1 MINIIVINFLLAV
14 ATTVAMT
21 IIPLLATEKLGLSL
35 FVYGMIEGGTEFL
48 ANLFRLVSGS
58 LFDRIKNKK
67 NIFISATL
75 TALLSKVILF
85 VPSGISIL
93 ASKTFERLANG
104 LFGAPRDAFVGHS
117 AKKKGLGL
125 ALLSCSKTL
134 GCVSGPLL
142 VSASVYFLGDLDSQ
156 LYKLVFFSS
165 ALVAI
170 SVFLSFLIKTKNF
183 TIKENAA
190 SFIMSRV
197 SKITMRL
204 SPVLAI
210 SVCFFFARFN
220 DGVILLHLKSAGL
233 PEWFYLST
241 IGFFNMT
248 MFVVSPILGIMI
260 DKKMTKI
267 VLFITIFGMIIFNIF
282 SYFIE
287 LNLIYMGSL
296 SLAAWGIQRVGAQI
310 TFTALIFQNISY
322 RFYGTAIGIY
332 SILTGIGNLIA
343 SSIAGHL
350 AGTSFKYV
358 FLYSGSFAALTLI
371 LSIFLLK
378 KLK

>member
-1 MINIIVINFLLAV
+1 MINIITINFLLAV

-58 LFDRIKNKK
+58 LFDRIKNKR
-67 NIFISATL
+67 NIFVAATI
-75 TALLSKVILF
+75 TAFFSKIILF
-85 VPSGISIL
+85 VPSGLSIL
-93 ASKTFERLANG
+93 GSKTLERLANG

-117 AKKKGLGL
+117 AKNKGLGL

-142 VSASVYFLGDLDSQ
+142 VSVSVYYFGNLDSQ
-156 LYKLVFFSS
+156 LYNIVLFSS
-165 ALVAI
+165 VLASIAI
-170 SVFLSFLIKTKNF
+170 ALSFLIKTKSF
-183 TIKENAA
+183 TIKESAA

-197 SKITMRL
+197 TKITMRL

-210 SVCFFFARFN
+210 AVCFFFARFN
-220 DGVILLHLKSAGL
+220 DGIILLHLKSAGL

-241 IGFFNMT
+241 IGFFNAT
-248 MFVVSPILGIMI
+248 MFIVSPIIGIMI
-260 DKKMTKI
+260 DRKMTKI
-267 VLFITIFGMIIFNIF
+267 VLFITIFGMILFNLF

-287 LNLIYMGSL
+287 LNLFYMGSL
-296 SLAAWGIQRVGAQI
+296 SLAAWGIQRVGSQI

-322 RFYGTAIGIY
+322 RFYGTAIGVY
-332 SILTGIGNLIA
+332 SILTGIGNLVA

-350 AGTSFKYV
+350 ASLSFKYI
-358 FLYSGSFAALTLI
+358 FIYSGSFAVLALI
-371 LSIFLLK
+371 LSIFLVK
-378 KLK
+378 KIK

>member
-1 MINIIVINFLLAV
+1 MINIVVINFLLAV

-35 FVYGMIEGGTEFL
+35 FLYGMIEGGTEFL

-67 NIFISATL
+67 NIFISATF

-93 ASKTFERLANG
+93 ASKTLERLANG

-117 AKKKGLGL
+117 AKNKGIGL

-156 LYKLVFFSS
+156 IYKLVFFSS
-165 ALVAI
+165 LLVGI

-204 SPVLAI
+204 APVLTI
-210 SVCFFFARFN
+210 SVFFFFARFN

-248 MFVVSPILGIMI
+248 MFIISPILGIMI
-260 DKKMTKI
+260 DKNMTKI
-267 VLFITIFGMIIFNIF
+267 VLFITIFGMIFFNIF
-282 SYFIE
+282 SYLIE
-287 LNLIYMGSL
+287 LNLLFMGSL

-332 SILTGIGNLIA
+332 SILTGIGNLVA

-358 FLYSGSFAALTLI
+358 FLYSGSMSVVTLI
-371 LSIFLLK
+371 ISAFLLK
-378 KLK
+378 RLK

>member
-1 MINIIVINFLLAV
+1 MIHIIAINFLLAI

-21 IIPLLATEKLGLSL
+21 IIPLLATEKLGISL

-58 LFDRIKNKK
+58 LFDKIKNKK
-67 NIFISATL
+67 NIFISATI
-75 TALLSKVILF
+75 TALLSKVILL

-93 ASKTFERLANG
+93 ASKTFERLGNG
-104 LFGAPRDAFVGHS
+104 LFGAPRDAFVGHA
-117 AKKKGLGL
+117 AKNKGLGL
-125 ALLSCSKTL
+125 AFLSCSKTL

-142 VSASVYFLGDLDSQ
+142 VSASVYYLGDLNSQ
-156 LYKLVFFSS
+156 LYKLVLFSS
-165 ALVAI
+165 ILVSI
-170 SVFLSFLIKTKNF
+170 SVILSFLIKTKSF
-183 TIKENAA
+183 TIEESTA
-190 SFIMSRV
+190 SFIISRV
-197 SKITMRL
+197 TKITMRL
-204 SPVLAI
+204 SPILAI
-210 SVCFFFARFN
+210 AVCFFFARFN
-220 DGVILLHLKSAGL
+220 DGVILLHLKAAGL

-241 IGFFNMT
+241 IGFFNAT
-248 MFVVSPILGIMI
+248 MFIVSPILGIMI
-260 DKKMTKI
+260 DRKMTKI
-267 VLFITIFGMIIFNIF
+267 VLFVTIIGMILFNLF

-287 LNLIYMGSL
+287 WNLLFMGSL

-332 SILTGIGNLIA
+332 SILTGIGNLVA

-358 FLYSGSFAALTLI
+358 FIYSGSFAFLTLI
-371 LSIFLLK
+371 LSIFLVK
-378 KLK
+378 KIR